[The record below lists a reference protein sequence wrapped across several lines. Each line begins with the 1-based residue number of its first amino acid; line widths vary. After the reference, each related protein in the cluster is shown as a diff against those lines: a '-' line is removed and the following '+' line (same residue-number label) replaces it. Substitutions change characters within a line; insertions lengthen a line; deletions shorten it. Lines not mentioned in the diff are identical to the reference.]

1 MAHTTSTLKT
11 CNVAARG
18 DPPGK
23 RRPRVAARAS
33 VSPEIVKYMNKTWI
47 SVMTAMSLL
56 CASPAFAQN
65 NEDFGKSAVARIMES
80 KAKAP
85 QKGDTRTLAAPKP
98 ATPFAYHEETPED
111 VDGLMARVEAQNG
124 ELVKEFEQLV
134 EKDPLNPD
142 APKWLSQIAEFHWQM
157 AHYAYLRERR
167 AWMAKLDGCDDA
179 ETPCPPEPV
188 ADYSASIADYRRIL
202 SQYPTYAHMD
212 EVLFRLGDGLIR
224 NQQPKEGIGYLHRL
238 TQSYPDYKDLDAAYL
253 AIGEFYFSQKNT
265 GTAQA
270 AYQTILDKYPRSQYY
285 QYAQYKL
292 AWTYLNLGEEED
304 YRKSIGLFRNVVE
317 SIDTQY
323 ASAIDSNGQIDE
335 NKLKAGTVSF
345 RNQALN
351 DLSTTYAEL
360 PGGWKEA
367 RSYLQ
372 TKLPPDKAR
381 DKTEQLG
388 QILDAQGKLEEEIEL
403 YTDLMRE
410 NPNHPH
416 LLQWYTATIE
426 AHKQANHL
434 DEAESTTREA
444 IRALLPDSPWYKA
457 NSETTAAAGARRFCA
472 EQIYMLAIQ
481 DMSKVDQAPAAER
494 DKLLADAEDLLR
506 LELKHFDEG
515 ASSFDIHYSFAYVL
529 DERSDASLAQ
539 IKKQYGKKLASDP
552 SLASGILPK
561 LEEAAQ
567 AYQTVIDWPEQ
578 ADDERKEQIRVAANR
593 QVFVYANIL
602 ATSDPEWSIINSA
615 KAQNFVEEKRDSEIR
630 EKTPLSA
637 AEKGFVK
644 SAEQYASRYPKDDET
659 PAFLWRAAEIYR
671 AHNDYDQAAQRFDS
685 IVTDFPEHQYAAV
698 SVGSMFELY
707 NKARNYEKIEYWA
720 KWLIERKNFKHY
732 TTAELENTASFAVD
746 KQAVALAD
754 ADQIDDAVHTMMRI
768 EQAFPKRTD
777 LTTAARF
784 KAAAFEEKRKGY
796 AASIELL
803 EPVTAIADTPQNLS
817 LALYKTAVAQYRLA
831 KYPQAAENF
840 EKSFSHHAALFE
852 QKPPA
857 ESAKPNSKAS
867 KKASAKNDKNA
878 AKQHAASSVSQEDTN
893 TESRIHLAQS
903 VLYGA
908 QLLRKLGHHDRC
920 AQMLD
925 KYIALNGTR
934 EFEIYQDGEKIETKP
949 GDNRVPLLTQSAAIS
964 ERASLA
970 ADKSPA
976 EAASVLAAYF
986 GSDLFKAEPETLQR
1000 QMRLQQAQYLI
1011 DARKQS
1017 DALAILNKLNADE
1030 DSWSRTELARHAYLN
1045 GRCAQLDFEDVV
1057 LEFPIRTL
1065 RKRIDEKAKKRQ
1077 NAEKYY
1083 QKAIGYKNATIST
1096 AAAYELAQM
1105 ALNFRDA
1112 FRNLPPP
1119 KELENDPAALDDYNV
1134 WVEDE
1139 LIFPAED
1146 AAASLLDVAQQI
1158 TLQLQSYTTHARKS
1172 AQTLAELKPDMYP
1185 VKESSGDP

>member
-1 MAHTTSTLKT
+1 
-11 CNVAARG
+11 
-18 DPPGK
+18 
-23 RRPRVAARAS
+23 
-33 VSPEIVKYMNKTWI
+33 
-47 SVMTAMSLL
+47 MTAMSLL
-56 CASPAFAQN
+56 CASPVFAQN

-98 ATPFAYHEETPED
+98 AAPFAYHEETPED

-124 ELVKEFEQLV
+124 ELVKEFEQLL

-167 AWMAKLDGCDDA
+167 AWMAKLDSCDDVD
-179 ETPCPPEPV
+179 TPCPPEPV
-188 ADYSASIADYRRIL
+188 ADYSASIADYRRIY
-202 SQYPTYAHMD
+202 SQYPTYAHLD
-212 EVLFRLGDGLIR
+212 DVLFRLGDGLIR
-224 NQQPKEGIGYLHRL
+224 NQQPKEGISYLHRL
-238 TQSYPDYKDLDAAYL
+238 TQAYPDYKDLDAAYL

-265 GTAQA
+265 GTAQV
-270 AYQTILDKYPRSQYY
+270 AYQTILDKYPNSQYY

-304 YRKSIGLFRNVVE
+304 YRKSIELFRNVVE

-360 PGGWKEA
+360 PGGWKDA

-381 DKTEQLG
+381 EKTEQLG

-403 YTDLMRE
+403 YADLIRE
-410 NPNHPH
+410 NPSHPH
-416 LLQWYTATIE
+416 LINWYSATIE
-426 AHKQANHL
+426 AHKQANHQA
-434 DEAESTTREA
+434 EAEASTREA
-444 IRALLPDSPWYKA
+444 IRALLPDSPWYNA
-457 NSETTAAAGARRFCA
+457 NRDDSVIPKARRFCA
-472 EQIYMLAIQ
+472 EQIYMLAIA
-481 DMSKVDQAPAAER
+481 DMTKAENAPAAER

-529 DERSDASLAQ
+529 DERSDAALAQ
-539 IKKQYGKKLASDP
+539 IKKQYGKKLAADP
-552 SLASGILPK
+552 SLASGVLPK
-561 LEEAAQ
+561 LTEAAQ
-567 AYQTVIDWPEQ
+567 AYQTVIDWPDQ
-578 ADDERKEQIRVAANR
+578 TDDERREQIRVAANR

-630 EKTPLSA
+630 EKTPLSD

-707 NKARNYEKIEYWA
+707 NKAKNYEKIEYWA

-732 TTAELENTASFAVD
+732 TAAELENTASFAVD
-746 KQAVALAD
+746 KQAVVLAD
-754 ADQIDDAVHTMMRI
+754 ADQIDDAVRTMMRI
-768 EQAFPKRTD
+768 EQAFPKRLD

-796 AASIELL
+796 AASVDLL
-803 EPVTAIADTPQNLS
+803 EPVTVSADTPQNQS
-817 LALYKTAVAQYRLA
+817 LAVYKTAVAQYKLA
-831 KYPQAAENF
+831 KYPQAADNF
-840 EKSFSHHAALFE
+840 EKSFNRYAALFE
-852 QKPPA
+852 QKPSA
-857 ESAKPNSKAS
+857 ESAKPAKKAS
-867 KKASAKNDKNA
+867 KKNDKSA
-878 AKQHAASSVSQEDTN
+878 AKQNTAAAAPQDDTN
-893 TESRIHLAQS
+893 AESRIHLAQS

-908 QLLRKLGHHDRC
+908 QLFRTLSQPDRS
-920 AQMLD
+920 AAMLD
-925 KYIALNGTR
+925 KYIALNGAK
-934 EFEIYQDGEKIETKP
+934 EFEIYQNGEKIETKP

-976 EAASVLAAYF
+976 EAASILSTFV
-986 GSDLFKAEPETLQR
+986 GSDQFKDEPESLQR
-1000 QMRLQQAQYLI
+1000 QMRMQQAQYLI

-1030 DSWSRTELARHAYLN
+1030 ESWSRTELARHAYLN

-1065 RKRIDEKAKKRQ
+1065 RKRIEEKAKKRQ
-1077 NAEKYY
+1077 NAEKFY

-1158 TLQLQSYTTHARKS
+1158 TLQLQSYTSYARKS
-1172 AQTLAELKPDMYP
+1172 SQTLAELKPDMYP
-1185 VKESSGDP
+1185 VKESSGEP

>member
-1 MAHTTSTLKT
+1 MILIDMKKLTS
-11 CNVAARG
+11 AIIA
-18 DPPGK
+18 
-23 RRPRVAARAS
+23 
-33 VSPEIVKYMNKTWI
+33 I
-47 SVMTAMSLL
+47 SLFCVT
-56 CASPAFAQN
+56 PVFAQN
-65 NEDFGKSAVARIMES
+65 NEDFGKSAIARIMES

-85 QKGDTRTLAAPKP
+85 QSGETRTLTAPKP
-98 ATPFAYHEETPED
+98 ATPFTYREEMPED
-111 VDGLMARVEAQNG
+111 IDGLMARVEAQNG
-124 ELVKEFEQLV
+124 ELVKEFEQLL

-167 AWMAKLDGCDDA
+167 AWMAKLDSCDDVDN
-179 ETPCPPEPV
+179 PCPPEPT
-188 ADYSASIADYRRIL
+188 ADYSAAIADYRRIL
-202 SQYPTYAHMD
+202 SQYPTYSHLD
-212 EVLFRLGDGLIR
+212 DVLFRLGDGLIR

-270 AYQTILDKYPRSQYY
+270 AYQTIIDKYPKSQYY

-292 AWTYLNLGEEED
+292 AWTYLNLGEEDD
-304 YRKSIGLFRNVVE
+304 YRKSIALFKNVVE

-335 NKLKAGTVSF
+335 NKLKVGAVSF

-381 DKTEQLG
+381 DKVEQLG
-388 QILDAQGKLEEEIEL
+388 QILDAQGKLEEEVEL
-403 YTDLMRE
+403 YTDLIRE
-410 NPNHPH
+410 NPKHPH
-416 LLQWYTATIE
+416 LINWYTAMIE
-426 AHKQANHL
+426 AHKQANRTA
-434 DEAESTTREA
+434 EAEASTREA
-444 IRALLPDSPWYKA
+444 IQALLPDTPWYASNA
-457 NSETTAAAGARRFCA
+457 NDPIIPKARRFCA
-472 EQIYMLAIQ
+472 EQIYAIAIQ
-481 DMSKVDQAPAAER
+481 DMAKVESAAPADR

-506 LELKHFDEG
+506 LEIKHFDEG

-539 IKKQYGKKLASDP
+539 IKKQYGKKLTSDP
-552 SLASGILPK
+552 SLASGVLPK
-561 LEEAAQ
+561 LKEAAQ
-567 AYQTVIDWPEQ
+567 AYQTVIDWPDQSDE
-578 ADDERKEQIRVAANR
+578 ERKEQIRVAANR

-630 EKTPLSA
+630 EKTALSD
-637 AEKGFVK
+637 AENGFVK

-707 NKARNYEKIEYWA
+707 NKAQNYEKIEYWA

-732 TTAELENTASFAVD
+732 TAAELENTASFAVD

-754 ADQIDDAVHTMMRI
+754 AGQIDDAVNTMMRI

-784 KAAAFEEKRKGY
+784 KAVAFEEKRKGY
-796 AASIELL
+796 AASVDLL
-803 EPVTAIADTPQNLS
+803 EPLLSNADTPQNQA
-817 LALYKTAVAQYRLA
+817 LAVYKTAIVQYKLA
-831 KYPQAAENF
+831 KYPQAADNF
-840 EKSFSHHAALFE
+840 EKSFAQYANLFE
-852 QKPPA
+852 QKQP
-857 ESAKPNSKAS
+857 EISAKSKTTS
-867 KKASAKNDKNA
+867 KSGKKADKKNGKNT
-878 AKQHAASSVSQEDTN
+878 AKQETAVMPPDQANAEN
-893 TESRIHLAQS
+893 RIHLAQS

-908 QLLRKLGHHDRC
+908 QLFRKLDQPDR
-920 AQMLD
+920 AANLLD
-925 KYIALNGTR
+925 KYISLNNAK

-949 GDNRVPLLTQSAAIS
+949 AENRVPLLTQSAAIS
-964 ERASLA
+964 ERASIA
-970 ADKSPA
+970 ASNAPA
-976 EAASVLAAYF
+976 EAASILSTYIH
-986 GSDLFKAEPETLQR
+986 SDLFNGEPESLQR
-1000 QMRLQQAQYLI
+1000 QMRMQQAQYLI
-1011 DARKQS
+1011 DARKQD
-1017 DALAILNKLNADE
+1017 DALAILNKLTPDE
-1030 DSWSRTELARHAYLN
+1030 AVWSRTELARHAYLN
-1045 GRCAQLDFEDVV
+1045 GRCAQLDFEDVA

-1065 RKRIDEKAKKRQ
+1065 RKRIEEKAKKRQ
-1077 NAEKYY
+1077 NAEKFY
-1083 QKAIGYKNATIST
+1083 QKAIGYKNSTIST

-1158 TLQLQSYTTHARKS
+1158 TLQLQSYTPYAKKS

-1185 VKESSGDP
+1185 VKQASE